1 MSPRRLHAHVS
12 RPAQPTTRVRWW
24 AVALPLAAFAA
35 LLCLL
40 ASGQAGDRQRPPP
53 GLESVARVVPQVV
66 LGLVS

>member
-1 MSPRRLHAHVS
+1 MAPRPLQARVS

-40 ASGQAGDRQRPPP
+40 ASGQAGRQQPPA
-53 GLESVARVVPQVV
+53 GLASVARVVPPVV
-66 LGLVS
+66 LHLLP